1 MGKFKK
7 GAGKA
12 FAAVRKA
19 ATGLAIAGAA
29 AIIGFATGAIKNFA
43 DLGDELDKMS
53 QRTGLSVENLGALK
67 FAAEQSGTDLDTVE
81 KAARRMA
88 DTIYNAGLDVKTAT
102 DALDAIGLSVED
114 FQGLTPDETFDLLAN
129 AIGDLED
136 PLTKAAVA
144 QDIFGKAGNELLPFF
159 NLGADGMQKLKD
171 QALLLG
177 VVMSTQD
184 AKAAADFKDSLN
196 ELKTAVSGLG
206 LEFASNFVPRLTE
219 ILRLLV
225 ANKEVALPLVAV
237 VGVLGTAIL
246 AATAAQWL
254 WNFAMAANPIGLIV
268 ILIFGFIAALV
279 VLITQLDTVTAGFK
293 IWGDV
298 ALNVFRVTWDGI
310 KAIWRAA
317 IDHMVNYWKSEWNEM
332 MAIIQSASDF
342 IMPIVRAI
350 VSAANRASRA
360 AESIR
365 GGIRGG
371 IASVIP
377 GMAAGGTVMR
387 SGTVKVGERGP
398 ELVSLPRGAQVRGA
412 QVQPLDGR
420 P

>member
-1 MGKFKK
+1 
-7 GAGKA
+7 
-12 FAAVRKA
+12 
-19 ATGLAIAGAA
+19 
-29 AIIGFATGAIKNFA
+29 
-43 DLGDELDKMS
+43 
-53 QRTGLSVENLGALK
+53 
-67 FAAEQSGTDLDTVE
+67 
-81 KAARRMA
+81 MA
-88 DTIYNAGLDVKTAT
+88 DTVFNASLGVKTAT
-102 DALDAIGLSVED
+102 DALDALGLTSADLAGLS
-114 FQGLTPDETFDLLAN
+114 PDETFNKLAL
-129 AIGDLED
+129 AIGAVED
-136 PLTKAAVA
+136 PLIRAAIA
-144 QDIFGKAGNELLPFF
+144 QDIFGKAGNELLPLFAQ
-159 NLGADGMQKLKD
+159 GAEGIQRLKD
-171 QALLLG
+171 QAVALG
-177 VVMSTQD
+177 VVMSTED
-184 AKAAADFKDSLN
+184 ALAAAEFTDSLN
-196 ELKTAVSGLG
+196 ELKSAVSGLG

-219 ILRLLV
+219 IVRLLV
-225 ANKEVALPLVAV
+225 ANKEAALPVVAV
-237 VGVLGTAIL
+237 LGVLGTAII

-279 VLITQLDTVTAGFK
+279 VLITQLDTVTLGFK
-293 IWGDV
+293 IWGET

-310 KAIWRAA
+310 KAIWRRA
-317 IDHMVNYWKSEWNEM
+317 ISDLVLYWKSEWAEM

-377 GMAAGGTVMR
+377 GMAAGGNVMR

-398 ELVSLPRGAQVRGA
+398 ELVKLPRGA
-412 QVQPLDGR
+412 QVQPLDGSGGMGGQTFNFYSLSAADFRREVERIMSAPGAKSRAVGR